1 MGHREKRKAAPETRP
16 QPHKEI
22 KRTPMRAVI
31 ALLIQ
36 NPNYADMV
44 PDLSTVRHLSLPG
57 LSLLIEVLE
66 YCQASPNIST
76 GQLMEQWRGRQ
87 NETLLS
93 RLASWDIP
101 LDDDNQE
108 DIFIDSLDKILAQC
122 VEQQI
127 ENLQAKARSVGLST
141 EEKRELQALMLDLK
155 A

>member
-1 MGHREKRKAAPETRP
+1 
-16 QPHKEI
+16 
-22 KRTPMRAVI
+22 
-31 ALLIQ
+31 
-36 NPNYADMV
+36 
-44 PDLSTVRHLSLPG
+44 
-57 LSLLIEVLE
+57 
-66 YCQASPNIST
+66 
-76 GQLMEQWRGRQ
+76 MEQWRGRQ